1 MFSAVRLRLRPLARE
16 AAAGRPVVPEAALA
30 RVVELRQAPPQRQA
44 LHRQQELQREAVP
57 AESAPPDL
65 RLPLNR

>member
-16 AAAGRPVVPEAALA
+16 AAADRPVGPVVLEAALA
-30 RVVELRQAPPQRQA
+30 RVVELRQALLRRQE
-44 LHRQQELQREAVP
+44 LHRRQVP
-57 AESAPPDL
+57 AESAPRDL

>member
-1 MFSAVRLRLRPLARE
+1 M
-16 AAAGRPVVPEAALA
+16 GPVVLEAALA

-44 LHRQQELQREAVP
+44 LHRQQELHRQAVP